1 MNNQTPD
8 IENQLE
14 ENYQNNEWKEI
25 IDKYIDKW
33 FDNNKDDVDIGKI
46 TAFKIFGRS
55 IEIDVLPDE
64 LEKAIYKK
72 IFKIAI
78 SLIKDL

>member
-14 ENYQNNEWKEI
+14 ENQQNNEWKER

-33 FDNNKDDVDIGKI
+33 FENNKDDVDIGKI
-46 TAFKIFGRS
+46 TAFKLFGQS

>member
-8 IENQLE
+8 IENQIE
-14 ENYQNNEWKEI
+14 ENQQNNDWKDNV
-25 IDKYIDKW
+25 DKYIDTW
-33 FDNNKDDVDIGKI
+33 FENNKDDVDIGKLA
-46 TAFKIFGRS
+46 AFKIFGQP

-72 IFKIAI
+72 FLKIII